1 MTVENQQVEHEIV
14 VNNLWKVFGRN
25 PSSALESENLSKSRA
40 EIQEEFG
47 QVVALRDVSFNVEKG
62 ETFVVMG
69 LSGSGKSTLVRC
81 LIRLIE
87 ATSGNIF
94 VEHEDVTS
102 LDDSALQEFR
112 RSKISMVFQ
121 NFGLLPHRNVMDN
134 ACYGLEVKG
143 MSREERYE
151 RAQKMLD
158 LVGLSGWERSRVRQ
172 LSGGMQQRVGL
183 ARALAVEPEILLMDE
198 PFSGLDPLIR
208 RQMRS
213 ELADLQKELK
223 KTMVFITH
231 DLDEAVSVGDRIAIM
246 RDGEII
252 QMGTPR
258 EIIMNPADEFVSEFT
273 EDVSKDRVLNASS
286 VSVSPDLTYTYS
298 ADLDKL
304 KSKVSTTEAKHVA
317 FVNESGSSLG
327 VLMRADIEKAISIED
342 IDRFMEK
349 SPDSVSRSSNIKSA
363 IGRLSSSET
372 PIPVVDSERNLLG
385 VITQTSMLNAL
396 SE

>member
-1 MTVENQQVEHEIV
+1 MTVEKQQVEHEIV

-94 VEHEDVTS
+94 VEQEDVTS

-286 VSVSPDLTYTYS
+286 VSVSPDLIYTYS

>member
-1 MTVENQQVEHEIV
+1 MTVEKQQVEHEIV

-40 EIQEEFG
+40 EIKEEFG
-47 QVVALRDVSFNVEKG
+47 QVVALRDVSFNVQKG

-94 VEHEDVTS
+94 VEQEDVTS

>member
-1 MTVENQQVEHEIV
+1 MTVEKQQVEHEIV

-47 QVVALRDVSFNVEKG
+47 QVVALRDVSFNVQKG

-94 VEHEDVTS
+94 VEQEDVTS

-298 ADLDKL
+298 TDLDKL

>member
-1 MTVENQQVEHEIV
+1 MTVEKQQVEHEIV

-94 VEHEDVTS
+94 VEQEDVTS

-134 ACYGLEVKG
+134 ACYGLEIKG

-298 ADLDKL
+298 TDLDKL
-304 KSKVSTTEAKHVA
+304 KSKVNTTEARHVA
-317 FVNESGSSLG
+317 FFNESGSSLG
-327 VLMRADIEKAISIED
+327 VLMRSDIEKAISIED

>member
-1 MTVENQQVEHEIV
+1 MTVEKQQVEHEIV

-47 QVVALRDVSFNVEKG
+47 QVVALRDVSFNVQKG

-94 VEHEDVTS
+94 VEQEDVTS

-258 EIIMNPADEFVSEFT
+258 EIIMNPADEFVSEFK
-273 EDVSKDRVLNASS
+273 EDVSKDRVLKASA
-286 VSVSPDLTYTYS
+286 VSVSPDVTYTYS

>member
-1 MTVENQQVEHEIV
+1 MTVEKQQVEHEIV

-47 QVVALRDVSFNVEKG
+47 QVVALRDVSFNVQKG

-94 VEHEDVTS
+94 VEQEDVTS

-304 KSKVSTTEAKHVA
+304 KSKVSTTVAKHVA

-385 VITQTSMLNAL
+385 VITQTSMLSAL

>member
-1 MTVENQQVEHEIV
+1 MTVEKQQVEHEIV

-47 QVVALRDVSFNVEKG
+47 QVVALRDVSFNVQKG

-94 VEHEDVTS
+94 VEQEDVTS

-298 ADLDKL
+298 TDLDKL
-304 KSKVSTTEAKHVA
+304 KSKVNATEARHVA

-327 VLMRADIEKAISIED
+327 VLMRSDIEKAISIED
-342 IDRFMEK
+342 INRFMEK

>member
-1 MTVENQQVEHEIV
+1 MTVEKQQVEHEIV

-47 QVVALRDVSFNVEKG
+47 QVVALRDVSFNVQKG

-94 VEHEDVTS
+94 VEQEDVTS

-183 ARALAVEPEILLMDE
+183 ARAVAVEPDILLMEE
-198 PFSGLDPLIR
+198 PFRGLDPLIR

>member
-1 MTVENQQVEHEIV
+1 MTVEKQQVEHEIV

-47 QVVALRDVSFNVEKG
+47 QVVALRDVSFNVQKG

-94 VEHEDVTS
+94 VEQEDVTS

-121 NFGLLPHRNVMDN
+121 NFGLLPHRNVMAN
-134 ACYGLEVKG
+134 ACYGLEIKG